1 MSWHRFAQGQGAG
14 QGPCLEVLHVIVL
27 ACSRSRSYPR
37 TLLESHVCHGPG
49 LLKGKGLANDHD
61 WKLCV
66 SWCRFIQG
74 QGAGQD
80 HDWKLY
86 VSWCRFTQEQGA
98 VKEPCLEFECLIPL
112 IVTLEIR
119 GYHMLKPSC
128 NFTNT
133 VAHSQSFAFC
143 LMGGGT
149 SGKMFFPTT
158 SISFPEAISQSVS
171 HDCKS
176 KVFSAP

>member
-1 MSWHRFAQGQGAG
+1 MSWHRLAQGQGAG

-37 TLLESHVCHGPG
+37 TLLGSHVCHGPG
-49 LLKGKGLANDHD
+49 LLKGKGLAKN
-61 WKLCV
+61 
-66 SWCRFIQG
+66 
-74 QGAGQD
+74 

-98 VKEPCLEFECLIPL
+98 GQGPCLEFECLIPL

-119 GYHMLKPSC
+119 GYDMLKPSC

-133 VAHSQSFAFC
+133 VTHSQSFALC

-171 HDCKS
+171 RDCKS
-176 KVFSAP
+176 KAFIAP

>member
-1 MSWHRFAQGQGAG
+1 MCVMAQA
-14 QGPCLEVLHVIVL
+14 CLKARGWPRTMIGSCVFHG
-27 ACSRSRSYPR
+27 ACSFM
-37 TLLESHVCHGPG
+37 
-49 LLKGKGLANDHD
+49 GKELAKN
-61 WKLCV
+61 
-66 SWCRFIQG
+66 
-74 QGAGQD
+74 

-86 VSWCRFTQEQGA
+86 VSWCKFTQEQGA
-98 VKEPCLEFECLIPL
+98 VKGPCLEFECLIPL

-133 VAHSQSFAFC
+133 VTHSQSSAFC